1 MPVRVKSMIFFVII
15 SIFILSPTI
24 LQAAEIFNGRH
35 FEGEGDIEYLQLLD
49 TARRM
54 FEPDPEYQNL
64 SMLYTDSWNGFVE
77 GPKWGMWWI
86 QNSYGPTFC
95 CLPFLGEPYITFL
108 QNSQDCWFDNI
119 GDGKTIEFERRGTK
133 HGIVPDGQLCD
144 AATPSEAIYKQG
156 DGNLA
161 IHDWGIEFT
170 AAGALMQSELLLIS
184 RDKKAIGDYL
194 SKLERCAEFVESR
207 RDPKN
212 NLFLAGPAGNLL
224 APSYAGWK
232 KPDGS
237 YGMAYLSGLSVTYI
251 AMLDRLI
258 ELEKLSDNPTKA
270 ALYIKRRDSA
280 RQGLEQL
287 TTDEGYLIKYLD
299 PTGVRHGVYGAE
311 KHGYFEAVCNH
322 DAICVRIFDD
332 NQARKVYNKIAS
344 IGGLRP
350 NELIITNYPALDD
363 MYEFG
368 GIFRFGTWING
379 GHWSTCEARM
389 IMGYYRLGEFDDA
402 RRSMLKL
409 LTFARRFQM
418 DNPLKNFGRTV
429 WFEKNPINLCY
440 DNFGPPAALIR
451 GLFEYIY
458 SADSLKLIPHVPPK
472 VTKLKQNFPIRF
484 GRKKLFISSTGSGGI
499 TAVKVNNKSW
509 ESFDKDSINLRY
521 DETPDIAQ
529 IQICLGKAKP
539 QPLSRQRKSVLRAWL
554 PPADD
559 DFWKGDRLETDTSL
573 KPLQDSVR
581 RINRFY
587 DLLEEKKLTETYE
600 AAHAKLA
607 LDSVCVIRTR
617 LEMLEHD
624 KIRPLPARS
633 QEAADLSYLETAQKI
648 CCGLEKVLQ
657 TYAEAAE
664 PQKKMIYE
672 MWLRT
677 EK

>member
-1 MPVRVKSMIFFVII
+1 MSSRVNLMIFFVINTFLI
-15 SIFILSPTI
+15 ISPTFA
-24 LQAAEIFNGRH
+24 QTTEIFNGRH
-35 FEGEGDIEYLQLLD
+35 FEGQGDLEYLQLLD
-49 TARRM
+49 IARRM

-64 SMLYTDSWNGFVE
+64 TMLYTASWNGFVE
-77 GPKWGMWWI
+77 GPRWGMWWI

-95 CLPFLGEPYITFL
+95 CLPFLREPYITFL

-119 GDGKTIEFERRGTK
+119 GDGKTIEFNRRGTK

-184 RDKKAIGDYL
+184 RDKKAIANYL
-194 SKLERCAEFVESR
+194 PKLERCAKFIESR

-237 YGMAYLSGLSVTYI
+237 YGKAYLSGLSVTYI
-251 AMLDRLI
+251 ALLDRLI
-258 ELEKLSDNPTKA
+258 ELEKLSDNPSKA
-270 ALYIKRRDSA
+270 ARYLRRRDLA
-280 RQGLEQL
+280 RRGIEQL
-287 TTDEGYLIKYLD
+287 TTEEGYLIKYLD

-322 DAICVRIFDD
+322 DAICFRIFDD
-332 NQARKVYNKIAS
+332 NQARKVYNTIAS

-350 NELIITNYPALDD
+350 NELIITNYPSLDD
-363 MYEFG
+363 MYEYSGF
-368 GIFRFGTWING
+368 FQFGTWVNG

-389 IMGYYRLGEFDDA
+389 IMGYYRLGEFEDA

-409 LTFARRFQM
+409 LTFAHRFQM
-418 DNPLKNFGRTV
+418 DNPLKNFGKTV

-440 DNFGPPAALIR
+440 DSFGPPAALIR

-458 SADSLKLIPHVPPK
+458 SADSLKLIPHIPPK
-472 VTKLKQNFPIRF
+472 ITKLKQNFPIHF
-484 GRKKLFISSTGSGGI
+484 GRKKLFISTTGSGDI

-509 ESFDKDSINLRY
+509 ESFDKDTITLRY
-521 DETPDIAQ
+521 DQIPNKAQ
-529 IQICLGKAKP
+529 IQIALGKAAP
-539 QPLSRQRKSVLRAWL
+539 GFLSRQRKSISHALL
-554 PPADD
+554 PPAND
-559 DFWKGDRLETDTSL
+559 DFWKGDWLNTVTSL
-573 KPLQDSVR
+573 KPLQDSAR

-587 DLLEEKKLTETYE
+587 DLLEEKRLTETYE

-617 LEMLEHD
+617 LEMLKHN
-624 KIRPLPARS
+624 KIKPLPPRS
-633 QEAADLSYLETAQKI
+633 QVAADSSYLEAALEI
-648 CCGLEKVLQ
+648 CSGLEKVMQ
-657 TYAEAAE
+657 TYADAADS
-664 PQKKMIYE
+664 QKKMIYDI
-672 MWLRT
+672 WLRT
-677 EK
+677 K